1 MAEKTLI
8 EALAKAQAEMQ
19 PPNKDKYNKQFV
31 SKEQPNG
38 SMYSSLGA
46 IIAAVKPALNKH
58 GIVFVQRSLAA
69 EGGAAI
75 ETVFYGHGEKIETG
89 PVTIPS
95 HKITA
100 HGYGG
105 AITYARRY
113 SLAMACGVD
122 ADEDD
127 DGNIATESI
136 EKNASPPK
144 TKPKTVKK
152 AAGDEDYSTEAGAK
166 AFLKGWIE
174 ELLPMHDDLSG
185 GFANNRG
192 PITTIQE
199 HQPAIFEEMKQAY
212 NSRKA
217 EIEAAKEN
225 DDAEL

>member
-8 EALAKAQAEMQ
+8 EALAKAQAEMES
-19 PPNKDKYNKQFV
+19 PTKDKFNKQFV
-31 SKEQPNG
+31 SREQPQG
-38 SMYSSLGA
+38 SPYSSLGA

-58 GIVFVQRSLAA
+58 GIVFVQKSLAA

-89 PVTIPS
+89 PVTIPAT
-95 HKITA
+95 KITA

-105 AITYARRY
+105 AMTYARRY

-127 DGNIATESI
+127 DGNVATSSVGE
-136 EKNASPPK
+136 NASPPK
-144 TKPKTVKK
+144 TKPKPIQHEGGV
-152 AAGDEDYSTEAGAK
+152 EDYSTKIGAE

-174 ELLPMHDDLSG
+174 EVLPMHDDLAG
-185 GFANNRG
+185 VFANNRD
-192 PITTIQE
+192 PITTIKE
-199 HQPAIFEEMKQAY
+199 HQPEIYEKIKQAY

-225 DDAEL
+225 NDAEL

>member
-19 PPNKDKYNKQFV
+19 TPIKDKFNKQFV
-31 SKEQPNG
+31 SKDQPNG

-105 AITYARRY
+105 AITYARSY

-127 DGNIATESI
+127 DANIATESI

-144 TKPKTVKK
+144 TKPKPIQHEGGV
-152 AAGDEDYSTEAGAK
+152 EDYSTEIGARTF
-166 AFLKGWIE
+166 ATGWIDR
-174 ELLPMHDDLSG
+174 LPLHDDLTG
-185 GFANNRG
+185 YYANNSG
-192 PITTIQE
+192 PITTIKD

-225 DDAEL
+225 NDAEL

>member
-1 MAEKTLI
+1 MAEKTLT
-8 EALAKAQAEMQ
+8 EALAKAQAEMES
-19 PPNKDKYNKQFV
+19 PTKDKFNKQFV
-31 SKEQPNG
+31 SKEQPKG
-38 SMYSSLGA
+38 SPYSSLGA

-58 GIVFVQRSLAA
+58 GIVFVQKSLAA

-89 PVTIPS
+89 PVTIPAT
-95 HKITA
+95 KITA

-105 AITYARRY
+105 AMTYARRY

-127 DGNIATESI
+127 DGNIATESV

-144 TKPKTVKK
+144 TKPKPVKQ
-152 AAGDEDYSTEAGAK
+152 ATGDEDYTTEAGAK
-166 AFLKGWIE
+166 AFLKGWVE
-174 ELLPMHDDLSG
+174 VVLPMHDDLSG
-185 GFANNRG
+185 VFANNRG
-192 PITTIQE
+192 AITTIQE
-199 HQPAIFEEMKQAY
+199 HHPAIFEEMKQAY

-225 DDAEL
+225 SDAEL

>member
-1 MAEKTLI
+1 MAEKTLT
-8 EALAKAQAEMQ
+8 EALAKAQAEMES
-19 PPNKDKYNKQFV
+19 PTKDKYNKQFV
-31 SKEQPNG
+31 SKEQPKG
-38 SMYSSLGA
+38 SPYSSLGA

-89 PVTIPS
+89 PVTIPAS
-95 HKITA
+95 KITA

-105 AITYARRY
+105 AMTYARRY

-127 DGNIATESI
+127 DGNVATDSVGE
-136 EKNASPPK
+136 NASPPK
-144 TKPKTVKK
+144 TKPRPIQHEGGV
-152 AAGDEDYSTEAGAK
+152 EDYSTEAGAK

-174 ELLPMHDDLSG
+174 VVLPMHDDLSG
-185 GFANNRG
+185 VFANNRD
-192 PITTIQE
+192 PITTIKE
-199 HQPAIFEEMKQAY
+199 HQPEIYEKMKQAY
-212 NSRKA
+212 RSRKA

-225 DDAEL
+225 NDAEL

>member
-19 PPNKDKYNKQFV
+19 PPTKDKYNKQFA

-127 DGNIATESI
+127 DANIATESI

-144 TKPKTVKK
+144 TKPKPIQHEGGV
-152 AAGDEDYSTEAGAK
+152 EDYSTKIGAE

-174 ELLPMHDDLSG
+174 NELPLHDDLTG
-185 GFANNRG
+185 VFANNRG
-192 PITTIQE
+192 QLTTIKE
-199 HQPAIFEEMKQAY
+199 HQPEIYEKIKQAY
-212 NSRKA
+212 NRRKA

-225 DDAEL
+225 NDAEL